1 MDVEEFASSLS
12 PTILPLIDFQGH
24 GERLKTTK
32 IRFRKILNL
41 AHLFKRQ
48 FRYPVKYR
56 MTSNLQIL
64 KEEMLLLNLV

>member
-12 PTILPLIDFQGH
+12 PIIPPLIDFQGL
-24 GERLKTTK
+24 GELLKTTK
-32 IRFRKILNL
+32 IRSRKILNL

-64 KEEMLLLNLV
+64 KEEMLLFNQV